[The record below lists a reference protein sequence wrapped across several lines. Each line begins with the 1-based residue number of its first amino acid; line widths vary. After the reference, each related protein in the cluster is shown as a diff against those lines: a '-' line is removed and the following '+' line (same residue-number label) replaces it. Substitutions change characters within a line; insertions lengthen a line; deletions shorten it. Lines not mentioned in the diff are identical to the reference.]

1 MKCGKQPKNNQN
13 LVKLNLPNG
22 TSSLGI
28 GFTIG
33 FLNPSI
39 ILALAGT
46 GLPLATMISY
56 PLLRRR
62 RIIAKYQQS
71 QQHLIKP

>member
-1 MKCGKQPKNNQN
+1 VG
-13 LVKLNLPNG
+13 LG
-22 TSSLGI
+22 ISLGI
-28 GFTIG
+28 SFTVG
-33 FLNPSI
+33 LLNPLI

-46 GLPLATMISY
+46 GLPLATIIFY
-56 PLLRRR
+56 PILNRR